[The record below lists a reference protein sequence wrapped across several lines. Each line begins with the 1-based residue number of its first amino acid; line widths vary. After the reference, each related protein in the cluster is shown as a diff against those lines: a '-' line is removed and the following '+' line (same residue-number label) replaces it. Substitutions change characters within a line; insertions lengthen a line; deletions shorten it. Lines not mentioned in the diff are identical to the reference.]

1 MFRQT
6 AAYSFQPP
14 DRPGF
19 RYQQIMTVVKTMMIM
34 LMMVTMVKTMMMLIM
49 LMMMMVVETTDD
61 DCGDRND
68 GHNDGGQ
75 LIRSLSVPPTLCLNI

>member
-19 RYQQIMTVVKTMMIM
+19 RYQQIMTV
-34 LMMVTMVKTMMMLIM
+34 VKTMMMLIM